1 MILVDNSKK
10 AGAVAH
16 LVSLPSLE
24 CCPPQIQQ
32 VFDAQRQTQFC
43 SFVDDVLHLWI
54 GLGDEESMTLSHVK
68 NAAAAMAKAMRRMK
82 QTEYQVDC
90 ADVVKLFGIDSVY
103 HLTTGIALGLYE
115 YAGFY
120 SSQKPSY
127 KYTAYLQGFED
138 AHQQEIQEIVTKSL
152 VVADCTMMARDWVN
166 TPGNYMNPQ
175 ILSQQIA
182 QAGQQ
187 AGCQVKVVDAQQ
199 TKQLKMELFL
209 AIGQSSDS
217 PCSVVVL
224 RYMGNPDDKEVTA
237 LVGKGV
243 TMDTGGYSLKSGKGM
258 AAMKS
263 DMGGAA
269 SVAAAIC
276 ALARNQAKTNVV
288 AVIPIVE
295 NRLSNSAC
303 TPGDVLTAMNGKTVE
318 ILSTDA
324 EGRLILADALTYAVR
339 EEKADRVIDVATLTG
354 AIVQA
359 YGSVRAGVMTNDDL
373 FEDELL
379 RAAARAGE
387 KFVDLPTDEE
397 YFEIVKGD
405 ITDLVNSSRAG
416 CGSIVA
422 GLFLREFCEQRPWM
436 HLDIAG
442 TAWLDKAAHE
452 YDGKGA
458 TGSPTATL
466 YFLLDRHFTAA
477 DRF

>member
-1 MILVDNSKK
+1 
-10 AGAVAH
+10 
-16 LVSLPSLE
+16 
-24 CCPPQIQQ
+24 
-32 VFDAQRQTQFC
+32 
-43 SFVDDVLHLWI
+43 
-54 GLGDEESMTLSHVK
+54 
-68 NAAAAMAKAMRRMK
+68 
-82 QTEYQVDC
+82 
-90 ADVVKLFGIDSVY
+90 
-103 HLTTGIALGLYE
+103 
-115 YAGFY
+115 
-120 SSQKPSY
+120 
-127 KYTAYLQGFED
+127 
-138 AHQQEIQEIVTKSL
+138 
-152 VVADCTMMARDWVN
+152 
-166 TPGNYMNPQ
+166 
-175 ILSQQIA
+175 
-182 QAGQQ
+182 
-187 AGCQVKVVDAQQ
+187 
-199 TKQLKMELFL
+199 
-209 AIGQSSDS
+209 
-217 PCSVVVL
+217 
-224 RYMGNPDDKEVTA
+224 
-237 LVGKGV
+237 
-243 TMDTGGYSLKSGKGM
+243 MDTGGYSLKSGKGM

-269 SVAAAIC
+269 SVAATVC

>member
-1 MILVDNSKK
+1 MSTTTLVIVESPTKVPTIKGFLGKGYKVVSSK
-10 AGAVAH
+10 GHVRD
-16 LVSLPSLE
+16 LPKSKLG
-24 CCPPQIQQ
+24 I
-32 VFDAQRQTQFC
+32 
-43 SFVDDVLHLWI
+43 DVEHDFEPKYINIRGKGELINALKK
-54 GLGDEESMTLSHVK
+54 EAK
-68 NAAAAMAKAMRRMK
+68 NASKVLLATDPDREGEAISWHLAALLNIDL
-82 QTEYQVDC
+82 TEKNRVT
-90 ADVVKLFGIDSVY
+90 FN
-103 HLTTGIALGLYE
+103 
-115 YAGFY
+115 
-120 SSQKPSY
+120 
-127 KYTAYLQGFED
+127 
-138 AHQQEIQEIVTKSL
+138 EITKSAVKESL
-152 VVADCTMMARDWVN
+152 KHAREID
-166 TPGNYMNPQ
+166 MN
-175 ILSQQIA
+175 L
-182 QAGQQ
+182 
-187 AGCQVKVVDAQQ
+187 VDAQQ
-199 TKQLKMELFL
+199 AKQLKMELFL

-269 SVAAAIC
+269 SVAAAVC